1 MWTQPSGPLCLWQCF
16 TFLLGEAGRSYSL
29 DALASLD
36 LKLSLVQKLMFFG
49 FPVNQVK
56 QVIQVIQVI
65 QDNQDIQDNLDD
77 QDNQDNQDNH
87 DNHNNN
93 DNHDSRDDHDNH
105 YNHDDQDNQAR
116 LAHLPVDFWAIYFFF
131 KII

>member
-1 MWTQPSGPLCLWQCF
+1 
-16 TFLLGEAGRSYSL
+16 
-29 DALASLD
+29 
-36 LKLSLVQKLMFFG
+36 MFFG

-56 QVIQVIQVI
+56 QVIQVI

-87 DNHNNN
+87 DNHDNN

-116 LAHLPVDFWAIYFFF
+116 LAHLPVDFWAIYFFSKLYNTVRHLFFANLLVFGSPKNEGGQWLMLF
-131 KII
+131 KTLAEQFLMFVVN

>member
-1 MWTQPSGPLCLWQCF
+1 MKKICKQYLTIF
-16 TFLLGEAGRSYSL
+16 L

-36 LKLSLVQKLMFFG
+36 FKLSVSQQFISFG

-56 QVIQVIQVI
+56 QVIQVI

-77 QDNQDNQDNH
+77 HDNQDNQDNH

-93 DNHDSRDDHDNH
+93 DNN
-105 YNHDDQDNQAR
+105 
-116 LAHLPVDFWAIYFFF
+116 YFFI